1 MWDAPDGYSV
11 GRIED
16 FTKSLVFCID
26 VGQPVHFFLLKI
38 LRI

>member
-1 MWDAPDGYSV
+1 MWDAPDAHSV
-11 GRIED
+11 GRIEN

-26 VGQPVHFFLLKI
+26 AGQPVHFLLLKI